1 MTVLPIRHEP
11 DTVLREKAKK
21 VPKIDGSIKRIID
34 DMIETVHHTPN
45 GVGLAAPQVGIS
57 LRIIVLKMPDEEPV
71 AIVNPEIVKRL
82 GERDLTEACLS
93 VPGYWGEVKRAVSV
107 TVKGLDREGKAIRIK
122 ASELAAQ
129 ALEHEIDHLDG
140 TLFLDHVTEGLHKV
154 ETITQPET

>member
-1 MTVLPIRHEP
+1 MTVLPIRHQP
-11 DTVLREKAKK
+11 DTVLREKAKR
-21 VPKIDGSIKRIID
+21 VPKVDSSIKRIID

-57 LRIIVLKMPDEEPV
+57 LRIIVLRMPEEEPIV
-71 AIVNPEIVKRL
+71 IVNPQIVKRH
-82 GERDLTEACLS
+82 GERELTEACLS

-122 ASELAAQ
+122 ATDLAAQ

-140 TLFLDHVTEGLHKV
+140 TLFLDHVAGELHQV
-154 ETITQPET
+154 ETITPPET